1 MHEIMSFFFT
11 LYTAYETMASWLSW
25 MRPMNFLALRAL
37 KCRLT
42 WLKTSSIGLN
52 SHLYATLKMNRKFS
66 SFITALARSDLWADK
81 LSKNIHI
88 LSEPLAA
95 RRPCKYSINLSV
107 FTEKSKIW

>member
-42 WLKTSSIGLN
+42 WLKMSSIGLN
-52 SHLYATLKMNRKFS
+52 FTSVR
-66 SFITALARSDLWADK
+66 
-81 LSKNIHI
+81 NIKDG
-88 LSEPLAA
+88 SE
-95 RRPCKYSINLSV
+95 V
-107 FTEKSKIW
+107 